1 MQIELTDFND
11 SDSLI
16 KDQFRNEWTVIE
28 TILTSI
34 PLHLKASSQSGIEGN
49 PIFDPIGTNEF
60 IKTELVKEGWHPNIP
75 NEKQRSRNIIQQQQC
90 KCIISKGFKPNS
102 KPSIRIL

>member
-75 NEKQRSRNIIQQQQC
+75 IPKEYQFLGKDVDCGKSGIIVEFQF
-90 KCIISKGFKPNS
+90 SNYPF
-102 KPSIRIL
+102 L